1 MIGKGP
7 PGTQQETIMRN
18 AFIIPALAAL
28 ASLASAAEAGAW
40 ERKSVF
46 SGPRGENSFTATGS
60 CADRS
65 CTREAT
71 GTGAAGR
78 TATRSGALGC
88 ADGACSGSRRTT
100 GPAGRTVNRN
110 SSVTR

>member
-1 MIGKGP
+1 
-7 PGTQQETIMRN
+7 MRT

-28 ASLASAAEAGAW
+28 ASLALAAEAGAW
-40 ERKSVF
+40 ERKSNV
-46 SGPRGENSFTATGS
+46 SGPRGENSLTATGS

-88 ADGACSGSRRTT
+88 ADGACSGSRNTT